1 VRVGAAAERGRAND
15 ALIALLADALGVA
28 KERVRVVSG
37 HSSRRKLVEVE
48 RLGDDEARRRLESGA
63 RG

>member
-1 VRVGAAAERGRAND
+1 VRVAAAPERGRAND
-15 ALIALLADALGVA
+15 ALIALLADALAVG

-48 RLGDDEARRRLESGA
+48 GLSDAEAGQLLDAVARR
-63 RG
+63 

>member
-1 VRVGAAAERGRAND
+1 MTVAAPPERGRAND
-15 ALIALLADALGVA
+15 ALIGLLADALGIA

-48 RLGDDEARRRLESGA
+48 GLSDEDAGRRLEAAA
-63 RG
+63 RS